1 MTIYLIGCLVA
12 YIENYFAFK
21 YCHEYCWDGHS
32 LLGPCKFGAR
42 KGHVIAAL
50 IGGIISASLSWIS
63 VCCISIVWFIEWLR
77 CR

>member
-21 YCHEYCWDGHS
+21 WCHEYCWDGCS

-42 KGHVIAAL
+42 KGHTIAAL
-50 IGGIISASLSWIS
+50 VGGIISASLSWIS
-63 VCCISIVWFIEWLR
+63 VCCISIVWFIEWLK

>member
-21 YCHEYCWDGHS
+21 YCHEYCWDGNS
-32 LLGPCKFGAR
+32 LSGDCKFGAR
-42 KGHVIAAL
+42 KGHTIAL
-50 IGGIISASLSWIS
+50 HIGGIILASLSWIS
-63 VCCISIVWFIEWLR
+63 VYCISTVWFIEWLK